1 MEDAHLSILKIFSA
15 FDSVLG
21 PVPGIANP
29 KLNKARS
36 LPIPG
41 DWSARK
47 VLMNW

>member
-1 MEDAHLSILKIFSA
+1 MVDDRLSIFKIFSA

-29 KLNKARS
+29 KLNKAQS

-41 DWSARK
+41 EAWFAGKCS
-47 VLMNW
+47 